1 MLPLGGLCFVV
12 FAGWIM
18 GRDAVRDELAMR
30 SPRLFALAFLLMRYV
45 APFGILVVF
54 TAQLW
59 N

>member
-1 MLPLGGLCFVV
+1 ML
-12 FAGWIM
+12 FAGWVM
-18 GRDAVRDELAMR
+18 GREAVREELAMR
-30 SPRLFALAFLLMRYV
+30 SPRLFALAFFLMRYV